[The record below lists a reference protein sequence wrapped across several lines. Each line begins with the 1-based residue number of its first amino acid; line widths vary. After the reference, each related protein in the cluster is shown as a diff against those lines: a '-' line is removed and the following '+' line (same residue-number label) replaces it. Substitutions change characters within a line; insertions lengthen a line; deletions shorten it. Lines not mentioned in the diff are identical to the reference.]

1 MLHDR
6 PPAHFRRTNSSE
18 REDLFERLV
27 ATLSPPVP
35 ASFIPVKWSD
45 ISSRPAIVVSSTS
58 WTADEDFSPLLDALK
73 AYHLA
78 STINPL
84 LPRLLILITGKGGL
98 RSAFE
103 RLVAQHEQGWTR
115 ICVRC
120 VFLSAADYPTLLG
133 CADLG
138 LSMHSSSSG
147 RDLPMKVVDM
157 FGCGVPVLA
166 RGFRAI
172 GELVKDGEN
181 GTVWVTSAELGEQM
195 LVSCMVRAPRLEAHD
210 SHCWIVSR
218 RMRSCGS

>member
-1 MLHDR
+1 MGSAVCCSKTPYLLPELTNRGHQAVLHDR
-6 PPAHFRRTNSSE
+6 PPSHFRRTTDFE
-18 REDLFERLV
+18 RDDLFQRLIP
-27 ATLSPPVP
+27 TLSPPVP
-35 ASFIPVKWSD
+35 ASSIPSRWSD
-45 ISSRPAIVVSSTS
+45 ASSRPAILVSSTS
-58 WTADEDFSPLLDALK
+58 WTADEDFTPLLDALK

-78 STINPL
+78 SVSNPH
-84 LPRLLILITGKGGL
+84 LPRLLVLITGKGSL

-103 RLVAQHEQGWTR
+103 GLIAQHERHWTR

-120 VFLSAADYPTLLG
+120 MFLPAKDYPTLLG

-166 RGFRAI
+166 RGFKAI

-181 GTVWVTSAELGEQM
+181 GKVWTTGTELGQQM
-195 LVSCMVRAPRLEAHD
+195 LVS
-210 SHCWIVSR
+210 
-218 RMRSCGS
+218 